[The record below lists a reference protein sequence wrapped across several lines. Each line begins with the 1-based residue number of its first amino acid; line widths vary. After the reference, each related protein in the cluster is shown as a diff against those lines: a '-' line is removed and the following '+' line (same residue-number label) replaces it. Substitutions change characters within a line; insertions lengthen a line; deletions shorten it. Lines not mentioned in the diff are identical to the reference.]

1 LTIVRIARAEARPGR
16 LADGRFLTR
25 NVLVVLADDA
35 GHRAL
40 PVWLEREP
48 GARSLLELADEPDQ
62 DVVTAGTPEELAAR
76 LLGAADVSVA
86 GVTISFSGE
95 AAAAE
100 PEVLT
105 QLTTST
111 RIELAGPAGTE
122 QVAARLGL
130 ALAVAAAAGAPVR
143 VADAVMDRMAV
154 PLRNGDLADV
164 FADRMPPAGQELPG
178 GPSALWPVA
187 ARVNDWPVA
196 GLPAKRPR
204 FEPRNLAFA
213 DGLDRWDL
221 DGSFL
226 RQAGRPDSQDY
237 AAAAESG
244 SAVLRSAARSPLGSA
259 ALVQTI
265 FADDYRGAAVVFRG
279 EIRTDG
285 VTDQAGLRLE
295 ILSKGSVR
303 EDHGI
308 TVAGSSDWYRHEV
321 RAVIPEHANVIRFGI
336 VLAGPGLVALRDP
349 ELVREA

>member
-25 NVLVVLADDA
+25 HVLVVLADDT

-40 PVWLEREP
+40 PVWLERES
-48 GARSLLELADEPDQ
+48 GARSLLELTDEPEK
-62 DVVTAGTPEELAAR
+62 DVITVGTPEELAAR
-76 LLGAADVSVA
+76 LLGAAGASVA
-86 GVTISFSGE
+86 SVTISFPGE
-95 AAAAE
+95 AATAGA
-100 PEVLT
+100 EVLT
-105 QLTTST
+105 QQTTST
-111 RIELAGPAGTE
+111 RIELAGPAGTQ
-122 QVAARLGL
+122 QVPARLAL

-154 PLRNGDLADV
+154 PAQGGDLADV
-164 FADRMPPAGQELPG
+164 FAGRMSPADQVLPG
-178 GPSALWPVA
+178 GQPARWPVA
-187 ARVNDWPVA
+187 ARADHWPVA

-226 RQAGRPDSQDY
+226 RQADRPHSQDY

-244 SAVLRSAARSPLGSA
+244 SAVLRSAVRSPLGSA

-265 FADDYRGAAVVFRG
+265 FADDYRGATVVFRG

-295 ILSKGSVR
+295 ILDKGAVR

-308 TVAGSSDWYRHEV
+308 TVAGSSDWYQHEV
-321 RAVIPEHANVIRFGI
+321 RAVISGNANVLRFGI
-336 VLAGPGLVALRDP
+336 VLTGPGLVTLRGPVLD
-349 ELVREA
+349 REA

>member
-1 LTIVRIARAEARPGR
+1 LTIVRIACAQARPGK

-48 GARSLLELADEPDQ
+48 GARSLLELADEPEK

-76 LLGAADVSVA
+76 LLGAADASVA
-86 GVTISFSGE
+86 GVTIEVTTAE
-95 AAAAE
+95 AD
-100 PEVLT
+100 VLT
-105 QLTTST
+105 QQTTST
-111 RIELAGPAGTE
+111 RIELAGPAGTR

-143 VADAVMDRMAV
+143 VDDAVMDRMAA
-154 PLRNGDLADV
+154 PTQDGDLADV
-164 FADRMPPAGQELPG
+164 FAGRLPPAGQEIPG

-187 ARVNDWPVA
+187 ARVDAWPVA

-226 RQAGRPDSQDY
+226 RQADRAESQDY
-237 AAAAESG
+237 AAATESG
-244 SAVLRSAARSPLGSA
+244 SAVLRSAVRTPLGSA

-265 FADDYRGAAVVFRG
+265 FADDYRGATVVFRG

-295 ILSKGSVR
+295 ILSKGAMR

-321 RAVIPEHANVIRFGI
+321 RAVIPEHANVLRFGI
-336 VLAGPGLVALRDP
+336 VLTGPGLVTLRGP
-349 ELVREA
+349 ELSREA